1 MAFLSLNPT
10 QPDQTVRL
18 TGKASIKAD
27 WKEKSAVFAIGSV
40 AYSAIEILWRGY
52 THWTMSITGGIC
64 FSILYAVN
72 TACPS
77 RRLWK
82 KCVIGSA
89 TITSIEF
96 AVGCIVNL
104 WLKWNVWDYSQRP
117 LNLMGQVCVLYTV
130 LWYFLS
136 IPIAG
141 LSSLLKKRVFHHE

>member
-1 MAFLSLNPT
+1 MAFISFTPAQPVRPDPLSAR
-10 QPDQTVRL
+10 VC
-18 TGKASIKAD
+18 IKAG
-27 WKEKSAVFAIGSV
+27 WKERSAVFVIGSV

-52 THWTMSITGGIC
+52 THWTMSVTGGIC

-72 TACPS
+72 TSCPT

-89 TITSIEF
+89 TITTIEF

-117 LNLMGQVCVLYTV
+117 LNLLGQICALYTI

-141 LSSLLKKRVFHHE
+141 LSSLLQKRVFHH